1 MACVRFDEH
10 VFRSQPAVSR
20 GGQASYGYPRDQ
32 RQACE
37 QVVIALKTP
46 EGLPLAYGVL
56 PGNTPDMTTLRSFLD
71 RIESQ

>member
-1 MACVRFDEH
+1 
-10 VFRSQPAVSR
+10 
-20 GGQASYGYPRDQ
+20 
-32 RQACE
+32 
-37 QVVIALKTP
+37 VVIALKTP